1 MTSNGSSRTQ
11 VVGETTGPA
20 EADASGGKDVG
31 MRIVAEML
39 AGMLLYGGLGWVA
52 DHFLGTAFLMP
63 VGLLL
68 GFGLS
73 IYLVI
78 KRFGGAVTR

>member
-1 MTSNGSSRTQ
+1 MSEVPT
-11 VVGETTGPA
+11 TTGGT
-20 EADASGGKDVG
+20 DIG

-39 AGMLLYGGLGWVA
+39 AGLLLYGGLGWVG
-52 DHFLGTAFLMP
+52 DHFLHTSFLLP

-73 IYLVI
+73 IYMVF
-78 KRFGGAVTR
+78 KRFRGGDDEQ

>member
-1 MTSNGSSRTQ
+1 MKKTVGAAGAAD
-11 VVGETTGPA
+11 VVA
-20 EADASGGKDVG
+20 AKQADGTDVG

-39 AGMLLYGGLGWVA
+39 AGMLLYGGLGW
-52 DHFLGTAFLMP
+52 LGDRFWGTSVLLP
-63 VGLLL
+63 VGLLV

-78 KRFGGAVTR
+78 KRFGGR

>member
-1 MTSNGSSRTQ
+1 MRNN
-11 VVGETTGPA
+11 
-20 EADASGGKDVG
+20 DVG

-39 AGMLLYGGLGWVA
+39 AGMALYGGLGW
-52 DHFLGTAFLMP
+52 LGDYYWGLHFLMP

-68 GFGLS
+68 GFGIS

-78 KRFGGAVTR
+78 KRYGHAAVGEVVDG

>member
-1 MTSNGSSRTQ
+1 VSADTETRQGSKAQQGSDI
-11 VVGETTGPA
+11 GW
-20 EADASGGKDVG
+20 
-31 MRIVAEML
+31 RIVAEML
-39 AGMLLYGGLGWVA
+39 AGMLLYGGLGY
-52 DHFLGTAFLMP
+52 LGDYFWNTRWLLP

-78 KRFGGAVTR
+78 KRYGGAAR